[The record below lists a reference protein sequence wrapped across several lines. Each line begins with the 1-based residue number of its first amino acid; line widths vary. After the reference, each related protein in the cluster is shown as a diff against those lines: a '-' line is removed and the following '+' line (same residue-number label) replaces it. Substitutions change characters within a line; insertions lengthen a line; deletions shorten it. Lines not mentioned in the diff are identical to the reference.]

1 MIVINKPFLIIF
13 SGTITFS
20 IILGVFFQGTSQT
33 LVFNIL
39 ELSRLSTIN
48 LVKVDSVLPLSFSFV
63 SGMLATVNPCG
74 FVMLPVYISM
84 FLSSKEKDVKKS
96 NFVIKFLNI
105 FQISISL
112 GLGFLII
119 FGAVGLAVTG
129 GLLFIQPIL
138 SWLSILIGFFLVGL
152 GIYTFSGK
160 NLYFSFP
167 QKLSYKINISQDSKF
182 KNFFLYGLSYGIAS
196 ISCTLPLF
204 IALISNA
211 INSGGLTN
219 GIKQFISYSLGMTS
233 VILIIT
239 LFASFIKNFSLLKK
253 TSLTK
258 FYQYPAGLIITLVGM
273 YLIIYWIKYDYN

>member
-1 MIVINKPFLIIF
+1 VIVINKPFLIIF
-13 SGTITFS
+13 SGTVTFS
-20 IILGVFFQGTSQT
+20 IILSIFFQGTSQI

-39 ELSRLSTIN
+39 ELSRLSTLN
-48 LVKVDSVLPLSFSFV
+48 LVKVDSLLPLSFSFV

-84 FLSSKEKDVKKS
+84 FLSSKDRKGNQS
-96 NFVIKFLNI
+96 NFVIKFLNV

-119 FGAVGLAVTG
+119 FGSVGLAITG

-160 NLYFSFP
+160 SLYLSFP

-182 KNFFLYGLSYGIAS
+182 KKFFLYGLSYGVAS

-211 INSGGLTN
+211 INSGGLAN

-239 LFASFIKNFSLLKK
+239 LLASFIKNFSLLKK
-253 TSLTK
+253 TYLTR
-258 FYQYPAGLIITLVGM
+258 FYQYPAGILIALVGM

>member
-13 SGTITFS
+13 SGTVTFS
-20 IILGVFFQGTSQT
+20 IILGIFFQGTSQT

-39 ELSRLSTIN
+39 ELSRLSTLN
-48 LVKVDSVLPLSFSFV
+48 LVKVDSVVPLGFSFV

-84 FLSSKEKDVKKS
+84 FLSSKERQVNQS
-96 NFVIKFLNI
+96 NFVYKLLNI
-105 FQISISL
+105 FKISISL

-138 SWLSILIGFFLVGL
+138 SWLSTLIGFFLVGL

-160 NLYFSFP
+160 SLYLSFP

-233 VILIIT
+233 VILVIT

>member
-13 SGTITFS
+13 SGTVTFS
-20 IILGVFFQGTSQT
+20 IILGIFFQGTSQT

-39 ELSRLSTIN
+39 ELSRLSTLN
-48 LVKVDSVLPLSFSFV
+48 LVKVDSVLPLGFSFV

-84 FLSSKEKDVKKS
+84 FLSSKERQVNQS
-96 NFVIKFLNI
+96 NFVYKLLNI
-105 FQISISL
+105 FKISISL

-138 SWLSILIGFFLVGL
+138 SWLSTLIGFFLVGL

-160 NLYFSFP
+160 SLYLSFP

-233 VILIIT
+233 VILVIT

-273 YLIIYWIKYDYN
+273 YLIIYWIKYD

>member
-13 SGTITFS
+13 SGTVTFS
-20 IILGVFFQGTSQT
+20 IILGIFFQGTSQT

-39 ELSRLSTIN
+39 ELSRLSTLN
-48 LVKVDSVLPLSFSFV
+48 LVKVDSVLPLGFSFV

-84 FLSSKEKDVKKS
+84 FLSSKERQVNQS
-96 NFVIKFLNI
+96 NFVYKLLNI
-105 FQISISL
+105 FKISISL

-138 SWLSILIGFFLVGL
+138 SWLSTLIGFFLVGL

-160 NLYFSFP
+160 SLYLSFP

-211 INSGGLTN
+211 INSGVLTN

-233 VILIIT
+233 VILVIT

-273 YLIIYWIKYDYN
+273 YLIIYWIKYD

>member
-13 SGTITFS
+13 SGTVTFS
-20 IILGVFFQGTSQT
+20 IILGIFFQGTSQT

-39 ELSRLSTIN
+39 ELSRLSTLN
-48 LVKVDSVLPLSFSFV
+48 LVKVDSVLPLGFSFV

-84 FLSSKEKDVKKS
+84 FLSSKERQVNQS
-96 NFVIKFLNI
+96 NFVYKLLNI
-105 FQISISL
+105 FKISISL

-129 GLLFIQPIL
+129 GLLFIQPSL
-138 SWLSILIGFFLVGL
+138 SWLSTLIGFFLVGL

-160 NLYFSFP
+160 SLYLSFP

-233 VILIIT
+233 VILVIT

-273 YLIIYWIKYDYN
+273 YLIIYWIKYD

>member
-119 FGAVGLAVTG
+119 FGAVGLAITA

-239 LFASFIKNFSLLKK
+239 LFASFIKNFSFLKK

-273 YLIIYWIKYDYN
+273 YLIIYWIKYD

>member
-13 SGTITFS
+13 SGTVTFS
-20 IILGVFFQGTSQT
+20 IILSIFFQGTSQI

-39 ELSRLSTIN
+39 ELSRLSTLN
-48 LVKVDSVLPLSFSFV
+48 LVKVDSLLPLSFSFV

-84 FLSSKEKDVKKS
+84 FLSSKDRKGNQS
-96 NFVIKFLNI
+96 NFVIKFLNV

-119 FGAVGLAVTG
+119 FGSVGLAITG

-160 NLYFSFP
+160 SLYLSFP

-182 KNFFLYGLSYGIAS
+182 KKFFLYGLSYGVAS

-239 LFASFIKNFSLLKK
+239 LLASFIKNFSLLKK
-253 TSLTK
+253 TYLTR
-258 FYQYPAGLIITLVGM
+258 FYQYPAGILIALVGM